1 MKYQDIVFVDA
12 SDTIFRFFATQETNQ
27 GDVTFVYSTKDN
39 QNHLTVTLNY
49 NTTCIDSAEI
59 IGTVLTKYTSEDYSL
74 SAFEMDEIF
83 VRKYADDEK
92 EEKHSE
98 GLTEEERNEL
108 REKLG
113 AVIKKLAENISQ
125 ADQ

>member
-39 QNHLTVTLNY
+39 QSHLTVTLNY
-49 NTTCIDSAEI
+49 NTTHIDSAEI
-59 IGTVLTKYTSEDYSL
+59 IGNVLTKYTSEDYTL

-83 VRKYADDEK
+83 VRKYDDE
-92 EEKHSE
+92 EEEQSE
-98 GLTEEERNEL
+98 EMSEDERNEL
-108 REKLG
+108 REQLG
-113 AVIKKLAENISQ
+113 SVIKSLAETIRQ
-125 ADQ
+125 ARQ